1 MYTVLALVDLL
12 VLDIKEIYI
21 ITFGSTSGGDVGPEE
36 DPQLPVSLVLIHLHS
51 KDLGYSLMNSRSVFV
66 GLSLQCIYLVKTPLL
81 LILECGKCGG
91 VLRTFPTL
99 LLGAGPEI
107 LG

>member
-12 VLDIKEIYI
+12 VLDIKEIYS